1 MKNPSLTQWS
11 SLNAGF
17 DEFFCIPF
25 SLLQFEFSP
34 SGTPEEHAWFVEH
47 GGAETSDSV
56 PIQLP
61 KISVLLIRKSKHAKY
76 TATHNLTLGRE
87 SICCM

>member
-25 SLLQFEFSP
+25 SLLQFEFFP

-87 SICCM
+87 SIC